1 MAREKVV
8 YHLFLQISL
17 VPPTGNCF
25 VFLLLFF
32 LHFLGRKLI
41 LLLSSGLPPSI
52 LSPEASNPQRFTQAE
67 EPAAASRSRTHTNT
81 NNSKTDA
88 QTFTAVQLEYVYGAH
103 ANRRAQQHRVR
114 QKPKIHHVSV

>member
-1 MAREKVV
+1 MAGEKVV
-8 YHLFLQISL
+8 CHLFLQISL

-52 LSPEASNPQRFTQAE
+52 LSAEASN
-67 EPAAASRSRTHTNT
+67 PAAASRSRTHTNT

-103 ANRRAQQHRVR
+103 ANRHAQQHRVR
-114 QKPKIHHVSV
+114 QDEIFPASPCTR